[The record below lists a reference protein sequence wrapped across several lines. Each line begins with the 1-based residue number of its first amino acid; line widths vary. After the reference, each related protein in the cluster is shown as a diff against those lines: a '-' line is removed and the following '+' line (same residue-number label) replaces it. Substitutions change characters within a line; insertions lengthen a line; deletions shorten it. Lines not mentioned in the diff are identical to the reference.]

1 MAKNHN
7 YTNLIRGQD
16 FTLEVANDGLTGDMI
31 GQGNIK
37 VGDYIT
43 IAANKYQVVE
53 IEYYS
58 EPIDMWRAKVMIIQ
72 NLS

>member
-7 YTNLIRGQD
+7 YTNLIHGQD
-16 FTLEVANDGLTGDMI
+16 FTLETAEDGMTGDMI
-31 GQGNIK
+31 GQGNMK

-43 IAANKYQVVE
+43 VASYKYQVVD

-58 EPIDMWRAKVMIIQ
+58 EPIDMWRAKVS
-72 NLS
+72 LVK